1 MPIDDITGRAVAIVW
16 PLGRAGWLS
25 NHDETFATVPEAA
38 AGP

>member
-16 PLGRAGWLS
+16 PLDRAGWLS
-25 NHDETFATVPEAA
+25 DHEETFATVPEAA